1 MARETPWLISNG
13 CAKLAVVTR
22 RDQRATNRDYY
33 HRHRTRE
40 IARVRVRQDATRDYL
55 RGLRETPCMDCGGVF
70 EPYQMDFD
78 HRDADTKAFR
88 VTEGR
93 AMLASRA
100 RLVLE
105 VRKCDVVCANCHRI
119 RTLRRDDP
127 SARRVVASALLVR
140 KRAYWHAQARLLDGI
155 KDQPCADC
163 GGRFPSC
170 AMDFDH
176 RDPGAKRIAVSR
188 MIGRA
193 GTATIMAEVAK
204 CDIVCANCHR
214 VRTYRRREAD
224 SGRE

>member
-1 MARETPWLISNG
+1 
-13 CAKLAVVTR
+13 
-22 RDQRATNRDYY
+22 
-33 HRHRTRE
+33 
-40 IARVRVRQDATRDYL
+40 
-55 RGLRETPCMDCGGVF
+55 MDCGGVF
-70 EPYQMDFD
+70 EPHQMDFD

-93 AMLASRA
+93 AMLASRD
-100 RLVLE
+100 RLALE

-119 RTLRRDDP
+119 RTHERDDP
-127 SARRVVASALLVR
+127 STRRVVAASAALTR
-140 KRAYWHAQARLLDGI
+140 KRAYWRAQARHLDGI
-155 KDQPCADC
+155 KDRPCADC
-163 GGRFPSC
+163 GGRFSPC

-176 RDPGAKRIAVSR
+176 RAPQAKRIAVSR